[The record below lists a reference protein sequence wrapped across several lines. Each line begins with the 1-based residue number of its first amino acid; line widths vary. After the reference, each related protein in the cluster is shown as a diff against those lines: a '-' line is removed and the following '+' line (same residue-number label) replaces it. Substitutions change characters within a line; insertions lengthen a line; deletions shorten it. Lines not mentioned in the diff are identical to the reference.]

1 MDLTELKT
9 FVAVAQSGS
18 ITHASKVVH
27 LSQPAVS
34 AHIKTLEEELGL
46 ALFDRTSRGM
56 TLTAD
61 GKRLLFR
68 AEQTIAAHRE
78 LLDEAARAKGRLTGK
93 LRIAAGNSSN
103 HEAIGRLLTGLSQ
116 RCPDVQVTLE
126 HRPSREILAGLRDE
140 SIDAGFYN
148 EAGEVDPQL
157 STVELATFGIFLV
170 APKGQ
175 KASWKASWT
184 ALEKRVW
191 IFPKDSTCCAGAAER
206 LFEKHKLRP
215 SKVINVDREELT
227 RTLVSSGLGVGL
239 LHEASAREAERL
251 GELEVLENS
260 ETKARTLF
268 AQLKRRATEPVLAA
282 AAELVRV
289 VE

>member
-18 ITHASKVVH
+18 ITHASKLVH

-61 GKRLLFR
+61 GKRLLLR

-103 HEAIGRLLTGLSQ
+103 HEAIGRLLTGLAQ

-148 EAGEVDPQL
+148 EAGEADPQL

-175 KASWKASWT
+175 KASWK

-239 LHEASAREAERL
+239 LHEASAREAARL
-251 GELEVLENS
+251 GEVEVLENS
-260 ETKARTLF
+260 ETKARMLF
-268 AQLKRRATEPVLAA
+268 AQLKRRSSEPVLAA
-282 AAELVRV
+282 AVELVRA